1 MAGKYGPSSVTVTLE
16 DGPGGTAR
24 ALTNFILEGISAKMT
39 AQVMET
45 TALGDSFTEQTPTG
59 LKTVETI
66 TLTCIWDTTGTTGTH
81 VVLGT
86 VDDGPQDDGR
96 ELVVVFGDSK
106 TFTVDV
112 RLASSE
118 VVATMGSI
126 QTIVAELV
134 PTGAGVWS

>member
-1 MAGKYGPSSVTVTLE
+1 MAGKYGPASVTVTLE

-24 ALTNFILEGISAKMT
+24 ALTNFILEGVSAKMSSEM
-39 AQVMET
+39 MET

-59 LKTVETI
+59 LKTVEPI

-81 VVLGT
+81 AVLGT

-96 ELVVVFGDSK
+96 QLVAVFGDSK

-112 RLASSE
+112 RLATSE
-118 VVATMGSI
+118 VVASMGSI
-126 QTIVAELV
+126 QTIVAELI

>member
-1 MAGKYGPSSVTVTLE
+1 MAGKYGPASVTVTLE

-24 ALTNFILEGISAKMT
+24 ALTNFILEGVSAKTSSQM
-39 AQVMET
+39 MET

-59 LKTVETI
+59 LKTVEPI

-81 VVLGT
+81 AVLGA

-96 ELVVVFGDSK
+96 QLVAVFGDSK

-112 RLASSE
+112 RLATSE
-118 VVATMGSI
+118 VVASMGSI
-126 QTIVAELV
+126 QTIVAELI

>member
-1 MAGKYGPSSVTVTLE
+1 MAGKYGPASVTVTLE

-24 ALTNFILEGISAKMT
+24 SLQNFILEGIRVKTTSLT
-39 AQVMET
+39 ADT
-45 TALGDSFTEQTPTG
+45 TALGDSFEEHTPIG
-59 LKTVETI
+59 IRRVEPI

-81 VVLGT
+81 AVLNA

-96 ELVVVFGDSK
+96 QMVVVFGDSK

-112 RLASSE
+112 RLTSYE
-118 VVATMGSI
+118 VIAQNGNI
-126 QTIVAELV
+126 QTCVAELL

>member
-1 MAGKYGPSSVTVTLE
+1 MAGKYGPASVTVTLE

-24 ALTNFILEGISAKMT
+24 ALTNFILEGVSAKTSSQM
-39 AQVMET
+39 MET

-59 LKTVETI
+59 LKTVEPI

-81 VVLGT
+81 AVLGT

-96 ELVVVFGDSK
+96 QLVVVFGDSK

-112 RLASSE
+112 RLATSE
-118 VVATMGSI
+118 VVASMGSI
-126 QTIVAELV
+126 QTIVAELI

>member
-1 MAGKYGPSSVTVTLE
+1 MAGKYGPASVTVTLE
-16 DGPGGTAR
+16 DSPGGTAR
-24 ALTNFILEGISAKMT
+24 ALTNFILEGITAKTSAQLMD
-39 AQVMET
+39 T

-59 LKTVETI
+59 LKTVENI
-66 TLTCIWDTTGTTGTH
+66 TLTAIWDTTGTTGTH
-81 VVLGT
+81 AVLGT

-112 RLASSE
+112 RLMSSE
-118 VVATMGSI
+118 VVAALGAI